1 MNMQTEKYFEPVRQ
15 INALALENIEKLL
28 EIQLKSI
35 NDTTRLGV
43 EQLKSAVDIKDVD
56 GLKKYITDQTE
67 IVKGLG
73 DRFVKDS
80 QAALQIGT
88 SYTDKVQQIVTET
101 IKPDVAEKVKT
112 TAKSSSQQQIKHY
125 TLPPDRRLSPQNRR
139 SVSRP

>member
-1 MNMQTEKYFEPVRQ
+1 MNVQTEKYFEPVRQ
-15 INALALENIEKLL
+15 INALALDNIEKLL

-43 EQLKSAVDIKDVD
+43 EQLKSAADIKDVD

-73 DRFVKDS
+73 ERFVKDS
-80 QAALQIGT
+80 QAALEIGT

-101 IKPDVAEKVKT
+101 IKPDVADTAKT
-112 TAKSSSQQQIKHY
+112 TAKAAPNSK
-125 TLPPDRRLSPQNRR
+125 
-139 SVSRP
+139 